1 MSMLQVTV
9 SAMMRRKRW
18 TILLVL
24 IALIETGAAMVLCM
38 LTERQETTLE
48 ETMNNTTITCV
59 ITDADGLNQDNL
71 RMATGFVD
79 LLCGRK
85 HEKGYFQD
93 EYVKNVRAKAGMK
106 LFEPQNYHLV
116 CLLTPD
122 SDYALTAVGGGSMTL
137 FDGWDAS
144 VFMSDQN
151 VCIIPQ
157 DFAADGESIAVNNGN
172 FLVELRIIG
181 THTGPTDNIY
191 CPFHTMDFHDG
202 MSYLVNADSCSFEI
216 KDVRRLDEA
225 KESLYEVFAK
235 PDPNNRSALRHA
247 FGVRINDE
255 IFQSTMETLKGN
267 LRTLHLLIPVLLL
280 IGGIVGF
287 FASYLSTRSRFKEY
301 AVMRCLGM
309 RRGEVLRVALS
320 EQLMIALV
328 GGILGFAVGTA
339 INGTFSLRMLLY
351 GLGGIAA
358 FLIGTALS
366 ASRITWI
373 NVMQLMKTEE

>member
-38 LTERQETTLE
+38 LTERQETALE

-116 CLLTPD
+116 CLLTLD

-151 VCIIPQ
+151 VCVVPEG
-157 DFAADGESIAVNNGN
+157 FPADGESIEVDNGN
-172 FLVELRIIG
+172 FTVELRIIG
-181 THTGPTDNIY
+181 THTGPADNIY

-235 PDPNNRSALRHA
+235 PDPNDRSVLRPA

-255 IFQSTMETLKGN
+255 IYQSTLETLKGN
-267 LRTLHLLIPVLLL
+267 LRTLHLLVPVLLL

-287 FASYLSTRSRFKEY
+287 FASYLSTRSRLKEY

-309 RRGEVLRVALS
+309 RRGEVLCFALS

-328 GGILGFAVGTA
+328 GGILGFAVGIA

-366 ASRITWI
+366 VSRITWI